1 MQAQLLAN
9 KGTQRAK
16 NFNRDK
22 MLTTA
27 VFLNSVLLFT
37 IKMPQAQA
45 KQAIQNAFSDSG
57 EFPLVFA
64 EIPVL

>member
-1 MQAQLLAN
+1 MQARLLAN

-27 VFLNSVLLFT
+27 VFLNGILLFT
-37 IKMPQAQA
+37 VKMCPAQA
-45 KQAIQNAFSDSG
+45 KQAMQNAFSDSG
-57 EFPLVFA
+57 ELPLVFA

>member
-9 KGTQRAK
+9 KGAQRAK

-37 IKMPQAQA
+37 IKMPPAQA
-45 KQAIQNAFSDSG
+45 KQVIQNAFSDSG
-57 EFPLVFA
+57 ELPLVFA

>member
-1 MQAQLLAN
+1 
-9 KGTQRAK
+9 
-16 NFNRDK
+16 

-45 KQAIQNAFSDSG
+45 KQEMKNAFSDSG
-57 EFPLVFA
+57 ELPLVFA